1 MFIPFGKSVLKK
13 VTLFSLLLCAGFV
26 YSEDQELARVE
37 NGNWTDGVE
46 VDFTEGQSV
55 AGGEKSA
62 IAKISSEIQV
72 LKKEVISLNKD
83 LRLLEENMLFPSNT
97 RFSIFVTI
105 NSGKFFKLESIKVKI
120 DGRFVA
126 THIYSEK
133 QRQALLN
140 GGVQKL
146 YMTNLSEGKHRITVF
161 YTGIGFNERVY
172 KRAANLELDKGP
184 GSQFLELLI
193 TDDETTQEPAFKLN
207 QW

>member
-1 MFIPFGKSVLKK
+1 MFIPFGKSISKK
-13 VTLFSLLLCAGFV
+13 VILFSFLLCSGFV
-26 YSEDQELARVE
+26 YSDDQDVAAVE
-37 NGNWTDGVE
+37 NDTWTQGVE
-46 VDFTEGQSV
+46 VEFTEGQTI
-55 AGGEKSA
+55 AGSEKSA
-62 IAKISSEIQV
+62 IAKISSEIQA

-97 RFSIFVTI
+97 RFTVFVTI
-105 NSGKFFKLESIKVKI
+105 NSGKFFKLESIKLKI

-146 YMTNLSEGKHRITVF
+146 YMTNLSEGKHRVTVF
-161 YTGIGFNERVY
+161 YTGTGFNERAY
-172 KRAANLELDKGP
+172 KRAANLELEKGP
-184 GSQFLELLI
+184 GSQYLELLI

>member
-1 MFIPFGKSVLKK
+1 MFISFGKPLLKK
-13 VTLFSLLLCAGFV
+13 VTLVSLVLCAGFV
-26 YSEDQELARVE
+26 YGQDQELARVE
-37 NGNWTDGVE
+37 NWTQDVE
-46 VDFTEGQSV
+46 VEFTEGESV
-55 AGGEKSA
+55 AGSEKSA
-62 IAKISSEIQV
+62 IAKISSEIQT

-97 RFSIFVTI
+97 RFTMFVTI
-105 NSGKFFKLESIKVKI
+105 NSGKFFELESIKVKI

-133 QRQALLN
+133 QRKALLS

-146 YMTNLSEGKHRITVF
+146 YMTNLSEGTHRITVF
-161 YTGIGFNERVY
+161 YTGVGFNERAY

-184 GSQFLELLI
+184 GSQYLELLI